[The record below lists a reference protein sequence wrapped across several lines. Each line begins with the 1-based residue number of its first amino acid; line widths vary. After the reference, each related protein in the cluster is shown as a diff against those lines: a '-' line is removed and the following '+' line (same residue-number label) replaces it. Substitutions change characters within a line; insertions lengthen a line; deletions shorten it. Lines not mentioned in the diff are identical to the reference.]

1 MVSQSYTHYCPLP
14 WLWRQHIHYV
24 SATLQAVTFHKTV
37 IFLKMKFTKMCS
49 PNKTVHTHLFRNIT
63 FWWKVSVQNYSTLHH
78 QCLVFGEHYHSS
90 QSVRHKSQSS
100 QTTAEITYSQ
110 NMSQTIKCF
119 KNHRSQLFV
128 SNTCRQFK
136 ESCISGVINM
146 LLRYSS

>member
-1 MVSQSYTHYCPLP
+1 MVSQSYITALYPD
-14 WLWRQHIHYV
+14 YGG
-24 SATLQAVTFHKTV
+24 STFT
-37 IFLKMKFTKMCS
+37 IFLPHYKQSHSTRQWSSLKWNLQKCVVLTRQFTHIYSETSHSGEKYPFKM
-49 PNKTVHTHLFRNIT
+49 TVHYINQ
-63 FWWKVSVQNYSTLHH
+63 S
-78 QCLVFGEHYHSS
+78 LVFGEHYHSS
-90 QSVRHKSQSS
+90 QTVRHKSQSS

-136 ESCISGVINM
+136 ESCTSGVINL